1 MIQRRVTIR
10 PATREDLPGL
20 QPVIQRAYRG
30 DSARRGWTHE
40 ANLLDDVRIDLESLE
55 KIVDDPATC
64 LLVALDGETPI
75 GCVQVTG
82 EVADKDGG
90 PAYLGLLCVEPDIQ
104 AGGIGKQL
112 MIAAESC
119 AREVFDAV
127 AIEMTVI
134 EQRAELIA
142 YYERRGYARS
152 GERRDF
158 PVAVEPPL
166 FMTVLVKPLA

>member
-1 MIQRRVTIR
+1 MMSCLLTIR
-10 PATREDLPGL
+10 PAVRADLPDL

-40 ANLLDDVRIDLESLE
+40 ADLLDDVRIDLASLE
-55 KIVDDPATC
+55 KIVDDPATR

-75 GCVQVTG
+75 GCVQVSG
-82 EVADKDGG
+82 KGDGL
-90 PAYLGLLCVEPDIQ
+90 AYLGLLCVEPETQ
-104 AGGIGKQL
+104 AGGLGRRL
-112 MIAAESC
+112 LEAAESC
-119 AREVFDAV
+119 ARDVFHATTM
-127 AIEMTVI
+127 EMTVI

-142 YYERRGYARS
+142 YYERRGYDRS

-166 FMTVLVKPLA
+166 FMTVLVKRLA

>member
-1 MIQRRVTIR
+1 MTRQRVTIR
-10 PATREDLPGL
+10 PATREDLSGL

-40 ANLLDDVRIDLESLE
+40 ADLLDDVRIDLASLE
-55 KIVDDPATC
+55 SILGDPATR
-64 LLVALDGETPI
+64 LLVAFDGNAPI

-82 EVADKDGG
+82 KGDGM
-90 PAYLGLLCVEPDIQ
+90 AYLGLLCVEPDVQ
-104 AGGIGKQL
+104 AGGLGRQL
-112 MIAAESC
+112 MTAAESC
-119 AREVFDAV
+119 ARQIFDAA

-134 EQRAELIA
+134 EQRTELIA
-142 YYERRGYARS
+142 YYERRGYART

>member
-1 MIQRRVTIR
+1 MMSCLLTIR
-10 PATREDLPGL
+10 PAVRADLPDL

-40 ANLLDDVRIDLESLE
+40 ADLLDDVRIDLASLE
-55 KIVDDPATC
+55 KIVDDPATR

-82 EVADKDGG
+82 KGDGL
-90 PAYLGLLCVEPDIQ
+90 AYLGLLCVEPETQ
-104 AGGIGKQL
+104 AGGLGRRL
-112 MIAAESC
+112 LEAAESC
-119 AREVFDAV
+119 ARDVFHATTM
-127 AIEMTVI
+127 EMTVI

-142 YYERRGYARS
+142 YYERRGYGRS

-166 FMTVLVKPLA
+166 FMTVLVKRLA

>member
-1 MIQRRVTIR
+1 MTEQRVTIR

-40 ANLLDDVRIDLESLE
+40 ADLLDDVRIDLASLE
-55 KIVDDPATC
+55 KIIGDPATR

-82 EVADKDGG
+82 KGVDKNGG
-90 PAYLGLLCVEPDIQ
+90 LAYLGLLCVEPDIQ
-104 AGGIGKQL
+104 ASGIGRQL
-112 MIAAESC
+112 MSAAESC
-119 AREVFDAV
+119 ARQVFDAD

-152 GERRDF
+152 GGRRDF